1 MNCRRA
7 RAVQLLVVALSLLS
21 ARMALAHREDYIDET
36 LVFQTL
42 EEHAVEPE
50 YWFDY
55 GTRPESDFNRH
66 NVALEY
72 GITDH
77 LMIDGR
83 ATVDNPDNGDAN
95 FDSARLETR
104 FRFTEEGEW
113 PIDLALSAEVN
124 TRRLEN
130 GHYQY
135 GLEPRLVLSK
145 DLGRL
150 NFTLNVAEE
159 LPVNRGAPSVEL
171 ASGVRYN
178 ATNLLRFGSE
188 LKYDVHERGGAII
201 PQVTLAFPHEI
212 TFKVGYSKGFD
223 QNRENFA
230 RFVIEVEF

>member
-21 ARMALAHREDYIDET
+21 ARMARAHREDYIDET

-55 GTRPESDFNRH
+55 GTRPEGDFNRH

-83 ATVDNPDNGDAN
+83 ATVDNPDNGNAN

-104 FRFTEEGEW
+104 FRFTEEGDW

-178 ATNLLRFGSE
+178 AANLLRFGSE